1 MAGILVDIF
10 CLRYVLLHHHHCKN
24 HALALGIFMT
34 LKVQEFNNIRVILEK
49 ENFYNMHQSMYIVH
63 IHSGL

>member
-1 MAGILVDIF
+1 MAGAFGKYILPKH
-10 CLRYVLLHHHHCKN
+10 VLLHHHCKN

-49 ENFYNMHQSMYIVH
+49 ENFYNMHQSMYIVR